1 MAADLAGAGR
11 FLRPG
16 VFEIRA
22 VPMRA
27 KAQTKTARALPRIA
41 TTPATITEAE
51 GFEDDIAENYIAFPG
66 GRGQLNQGK
75 KKRSA
80 KGDRSGS
87 FLEGRGS
94 IGLLKLVLHAG

>member
-1 MAADLAGAGR
+1 M
-11 FLRPG
+11 RP
-16 VFEIRA
+16 
-22 VPMRA
+22 

-66 GRGQLNQGK
+66 GRGQLNRG

-94 IGLLKLVLHAG
+94 IGPLKLVLHAG